1 MNVRYGTE
9 ESLPVF
15 RESRLSMNTDFYTIG
30 HSTHSFGVFLE
41 LLGMHGITALTDVRS
56 VPYSE
61 GLPRTRR
68 SIFHGL

>member
-1 MNVRYGTE
+1 MYSMKLKNLLHIFFEG
-9 ESLPVF
+9 
-15 RESRLSMNTDFYTIG
+15 RLSMNTELYTIG

-61 GLPRTRR
+61 DLPRTRR